1 METQPIQTTEPNAY
15 PRPCCRPARTRYRGA
30 ARRNAAQPS
39 AGEKRR
45 LSQEQPRL
53 KRDLRVLS
61 WTNPAG
67 LVNAAVASSAT
78 AENAPPTPTLRAPGF
93 RKSNSSGTCA
103 VLWAAAVA
111 AYRNKQACNNERQM
125 PTQAHVSRRRSA
137 GASGL
142 GEQHLLIQSI
152 DSLAVS
158 VVGRTRSYRRLNV
171 NGLTSIVRRAE
182 YHRTTRTSRNRESHL
197 RAGTPRRRS

>member
-1 METQPIQTTEPNAY
+1 MLELDQP
-15 PRPCCRPARTRYRGA
+15 
-30 ARRNAAQPS
+30 RRIS
-39 AGEKRR
+39 KRR
-45 LSQEQPRL
+45 CRVVSDGRERSADSDASCTGIQEVEFE
-53 KRDLRVLS
+53 RDLRGALGGSRCCVH
-61 WTNPAG
+61 
-67 LVNAAVASSAT
+67 
-78 AENAPPTPTLRAPGF
+78 
-93 RKSNSSGTCA
+93 
-103 VLWAAAVA
+103 
-111 AYRNKQACNNERQM
+111 KQACNNERQM

-182 YHRTTRTSRNRESHL
+182 DTARHGPAGTESRTSGR
-197 RAGTPRRRS
+197 GTPRRRS